1 MKEIFSKTANLIHRP
16 LDINVNQNNTTKYG
30 SNSLRS
36 LGPHIWNSLPSEM
49 KKETDY
55 KKFKNLYERLVWF
68 EIQMQHALFSKSV
81 NNVKFF

>member
-1 MKEIFSKTANLIHRP
+1 MKEIFSKTANLTHRP

-55 KKFKNLYERLVWF
+55 KKFKNLYKRLVWF
-68 EIQMQHALFSKSV
+68 EIQMQHALFSKSI